1 MAEAMRA
8 NVARLL
14 EGIDRYN
21 PENLHVLERYVETQ
35 AAENVYD
42 LEANL
47 AVLKLY
53 QFNPGNYKLSVAAII
68 LLKSLTNLP
77 YNDFNLCKCLIDA
90 IHLEDEAIQRICEMG
105 AMLEMCQ
112 FTDFWHVIGQNE
124 DLTSSVTGFEDSI
137 RKFICHVISIT
148 YQTLKLSVL
157 RDLLGGIPEPSVR
170 QWAQRYGWKEQAGGE
185 LFIANQEEN
194 IKTKNIQ
201 ETITFE
207 SVAAIMANAPSAV
220 SR

>member
-1 MAEAMRA
+1 MTEAMRA

-21 PENLHVLERYVETQ
+21 PENLPVLERYVENQ

-53 QFNPGNYKLSVAAII
+53 QFNPGNCKLSVAAMI

-90 IHLEDEAIQRICEMG
+90 VHLEDEAIKRICEMG

-112 FTDFWHVIGQNE
+112 FTQFWRVIGQNE
-124 DLTSSVTGFEDSI
+124 DLTASVAGFHDSI

-148 YQTLKLSVL
+148 YQTLKKDVL
-157 RDLLGGIPEPSVR
+157 RELLGGIPESVVK
-170 QWAQRYGWKEQAGGE
+170 QWVMRYGWKEAAGGE
-185 LFIANQEEN
+185 LYIANQEEN